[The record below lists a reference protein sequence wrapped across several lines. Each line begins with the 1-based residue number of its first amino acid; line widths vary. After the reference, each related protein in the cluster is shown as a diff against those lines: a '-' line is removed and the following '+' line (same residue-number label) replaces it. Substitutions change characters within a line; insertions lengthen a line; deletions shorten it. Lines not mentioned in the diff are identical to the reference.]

1 MKNTIPDTRADE
13 LVVKEARE
21 KELFEA
27 LDEALS
33 CEKCQIAVAKDTMAI
48 DIDNGTYNVKHY
60 PPFFQSNVISQES
73 ISPNDITIK
82 CDDQTYWKH
91 ISSSQRQRY
100 YEIVERNLNKVLDQ
114 TKEIDPET
122 ALLLAHY
129 QLDYHVRQHH
139 LARRGV
145 LTLCRDSADVQQ
157 LRRWQWKISDIYS
170 ATSSKP
176 ADIELAG
183 ARQWGW
189 PSDQNLEMTHQH
201 IMWKRLSRNRLKRV
215 REVRARWAIIMEER
229 RKQRELL
236 LLKQGATLTVR
247 LYCRGEL
254 WDIRTLKN
262 FVHPVP
268 TAPITPIVPDV
279 RAGRVTRSMGL

>member
-1 MKNTIPDTRADE
+1 MKNTIPDTRAQE
-13 LVVKEARE
+13 KASKEARE

-27 LDEALS
+27 LDEALG
-33 CEKCQIAVAKDTMAI
+33 CEKCQIAVAKDIMAI
-48 DIDNGTYNVKHY
+48 DINNGNYNVKHY
-60 PPFFQSNVISQES
+60 PPFFQSNVINDEG
-73 ISPNDITIK
+73 ISPFDTSEECN
-82 CDDQTYWKH
+82 DQTYWKH
-91 ISSSQRQRY
+91 ISQLQRQRY
-100 YEIVERNLNKVLDQ
+100 YEIVEQNLNKVLDQ
-114 TKEIDPET
+114 TKEMDPET
-122 ALLLAHY
+122 ALLFAHY
-129 QLDYHVRQHH
+129 QLDYHIRQHY

-145 LTLCRDSADVQQ
+145 LALCRDTADLQQ
-157 LRRWQWKISDIYS
+157 LRRWQWKMSDIDS
-170 ATSSKP
+170 AILSKP
-176 ADIELAG
+176 AEIELTG

-201 IMWKRLSRNRLKRV
+201 IMWKRLSRARLKRV

-262 FVHPVP
+262 FVYPV
-268 TAPITPIVPDV
+268 PITPIVPNV
-279 RAGRVTRSMGL
+279 RVGRVTRSMGL